1 MQHFIEV
8 QVAAA
13 DKLFQVMLEDHKE
26 RVNDMQLWVDMN
38 AGLMKKL
45 EQRDA
50 EIARLRAE
58 IIALKAGESL

>member
-26 RVNDMQLWVDMN
+26 RLGDMQLWADMN
-38 AGLMKKL
+38 SGLLKKL
-45 EQRDA
+45 EQRDE
-50 EIARLRAE
+50 EITRLRAE
-58 IIALKAGESL
+58 INALKAGEAL

>member
-45 EQRDA
+45 EQRDE

>member
-26 RVNDMQLWVDMN
+26 RLGDMQLWAEMN
-38 AGLMKKL
+38 SGLLKKL
-45 EQRDA
+45 EQRDE
-50 EIARLRAE
+50 EITRLRAE
-58 IIALKAGESL
+58 INALKAGEAL